1 VNPHLPLEKD
11 HMTEDHHQ
19 KDPAHQAQPV
29 ALPARFNCDS
39 GHKGAPLARSSNV
52 GWPDQGDESGPSPPR
67 WVVIGGP
74 GEAGTILAMRALREQ
89 AAVNSSRSL
98 YIRRYRCSAG
108 VHPPLG
114 QTWAGRGAKSRW
126 LVAAIKGG
134 KKLD

>member
-1 VNPHLPLEKD
+1 MARPGGRVGAI
-11 HMTEDHHQ
+11 
-19 KDPAHQAQPV
+19 PAKMVCH
-29 ALPARFNCDS
+29 R
-39 GHKGAPLARSSNV
+39 
-52 GWPDQGDESGPSPPR
+52 
-67 WVVIGGP
+67 GP

-134 KKLD
+134 KKLDDFLIDKSAQKERRKRRSKR